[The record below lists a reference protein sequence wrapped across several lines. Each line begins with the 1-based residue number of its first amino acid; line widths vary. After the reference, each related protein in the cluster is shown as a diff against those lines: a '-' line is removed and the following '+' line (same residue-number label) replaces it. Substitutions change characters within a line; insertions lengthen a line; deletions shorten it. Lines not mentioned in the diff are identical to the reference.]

1 MQRFFGTWKTS
12 NSHQV
17 HSLPFF
23 VFVFCPSIL
32 GLYPIEV
39 TWPAWKM
46 IFLLTMVD
54 FQQDYEP
61 TSHGDPEKIRKGFSK
76 WWYVAT
82 LFTQCGQ
89 ISCDCWCSNSPSCQ
103 TACHFFLHSFFFMM
117 YCHKT
122 HTHIYICICIIITM
136 QMLNSQRGRWRDIC
150 IIMYTCYS
158 SDTPA
163 PEVWSLFFVG
173 FRPLTGFDVSSLWM
187 SKGKIREREAGTL
200 RANPGA
206 LCASVRR
213 FCKPGRLVHL
223 MNPIFV
229 KQTWL

>member
-1 MQRFFGTWKTS
+1 VAKS
-12 NSHQV
+12 VVIVDVPILQV
-17 HSLPFF
+17 VRRP
-23 VFVFCPSIL
+23 VN
-32 GLYPIEV
+32 
-39 TWPAWKM
+39 
-46 IFLLTMVD
+46 FLTQ
-54 FQQDYEP
+54 F
-61 TSHGDPEKIRKGFSK
+61 
-76 WWYVAT
+76 
-82 LFTQCGQ
+82 LFHDVLSQ
-89 ISCDCWCSNSPSCQ
+89 N
-103 TACHFFLHSFFFMM
+103 
-117 YCHKT
+117 T
-122 HTHIYICICIIITM
+122 HTCIYNYIYICICIIITI

>member
-89 ISCDCWCSNSPSCQ
+89 ISCDGWCSNSPSCQ

-122 HTHIYICICIIITM
+122 HTHIYMYMYNNYNADAELPERAMERYMYNYVYLLLLRHTRPRSLILVFCRLPTPHRFWCFKP
-136 QMLNSQRGRWRDIC
+136 LNVQRKDSG
-150 IIMYTCYS
+150 
-158 SDTPA
+158 
-163 PEVWSLFFVG
+163 
-173 FRPLTGFDVSSLWM
+173 
-187 SKGKIREREAGTL
+187 ERSWHSTSESW
-200 RANPGA
+200 GA
-206 LCASVRR
+206 MCLSET
-213 FCKPGRLVHL
+213 FL
-223 MNPIFV
+223 
-229 KQTWL
+229 